1 MNKLNEAKLAQERLL
16 LSSQLEAKQEKDCLE
31 KINKKYQK
39 SKAANIVLK
48 EEIKQLQIK
57 VQETAINAVQVNK
70 ENKHLKE
77 IIKMK
82 Q

>member
-1 MNKLNEAKLAQERLL
+1 MDKLNEAKLAQERLL
-16 LSSQLEAKQEKDCLE
+16 LSSQLKAKQEKDCLE

>member
-1 MNKLNEAKLAQERLL
+1 MDKLNEAKLAQKRLL
-16 LSSQLEAKQEKDCLE
+16 LFSQLEAKQEKDCLE

-57 VQETAINAVQVNK
+57 GQEAAINAVQVNE

>member
-1 MNKLNEAKLAQERLL
+1 MKQIAQERLL
-16 LSSQLEAKQEKDCLE
+16 LSFQLEAKQEKDCLE

-57 VQETAINAVQVNK
+57 VQEAAINAV
-70 ENKHLKE
+70 
-77 IIKMK
+77 
-82 Q
+82 

>member
-1 MNKLNEAKLAQERLL
+1 MNKLNEAKLAQKKLL

-57 VQETAINAVQVNK
+57 VQKAAINAVQMNE

>member
-1 MNKLNEAKLAQERLL
+1 MNKLNETKLAQEKLL
-16 LSSQLEAKQEKDCLE
+16 FSFQLEAKQEKDCLE

-57 VQETAINAVQVNK
+57 VQKAAINAVQVNEK
-70 ENKHLKE
+70 NKHLKE